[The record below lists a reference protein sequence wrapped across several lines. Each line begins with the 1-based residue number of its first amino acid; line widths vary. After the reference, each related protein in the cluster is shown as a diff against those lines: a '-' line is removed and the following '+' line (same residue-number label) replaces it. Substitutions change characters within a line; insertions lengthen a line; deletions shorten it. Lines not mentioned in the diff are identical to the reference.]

1 MKKEKDVKKDKK
13 EKPVEHKKTKRV
25 LRFNP
30 ISLIIVLL
38 IIGVSTA
45 LCYHFYGVI
54 EASIVGGGL
63 LLVFLIGY
71 LLDRPKT
78 KTKKRKVFK
87 IILSI
92 ILALIILALLAGCGF
107 IFYVVKNAPDF
118 KEELLREKESTIFY
132 DSEGNEYAKVG
143 NELRENIEYD
153 QLSEVFID
161 ALIAAEDSRFFQ
173 HNGFDLMRFVKAAVG
188 QALGQDSGG
197 GSTLTMQLS
206 KNTFTSSEAHGFEG
220 IVRKFTDIYIS
231 IFQIERNYTK
241 EQIIEFY
248 ANNHPLGGII
258 FGVQEAS
265 KYFFNKD
272 AKDLNLSEAAIIA
285 GMYQAPS
292 SYNPFLHPQAATKR
306 RNTVLYQME
315 RHGYITNEE
324 RRLAQSIPIE
334 SLLTDEDVS
343 TNEYQAYID
352 LVCQEIKDKLG
363 VDPYSTPMLIY
374 TNMIRKKQDGINE
387 IMNLPTKKWKGNFV
401 WRDDDAQAGIAV
413 LNTNSGKIEAIGAG
427 RNRNGAKSYS
437 YATFTPDTLRQI
449 GSTAK
454 PLFDYGPGME
464 YNNWST
470 YTLFDDSRGYTYSN
484 GKPINNW
491 DGRFLG
497 VMTLRSALSG
507 SRNVPA
513 LRAFQQVD
521 NKKIID
527 FVTSVGITPE
537 ITNGYIHEA
546 HAIGAFTG
554 SSPLT
559 MAGAYQIFSNGG
571 YYYEPY
577 SVNKVIFRDDVDKTP
592 IEYSSP
598 KVKIISD
605 STAYMI
611 TDVLKDVVN
620 ESSLIKSGLYKDYFA
635 VKTGTTNVDSDTIR
649 KQGLPSDI
657 VRDYWI
663 LGYSYNTCIGIWLGY
678 DKLNKS
684 HYLSFNRDG
693 GLRYAL
699 FNLVAKFSFSHDS
712 KDFKRPSS
720 VVTSKVEMGTNPPKL
735 PSSGTPANMIKTEL
749 FKRGTEPT
757 QVSTKYLSVTAPA
770 NISASYQNN
779 RVTLT
784 WTSVP
789 DPDYVEDKTFG
800 YYVYFNGEKL
810 TFTQNTSYI
819 INSPSDPYGTYSVR
833 AGYKDT
839 DDSLSAAT
847 STTLKKATYSLTIR
861 SQATSTY
868 YVGEAIDSSLYNGS
882 VVKLTSDGTDITS
895 MATIST
901 RITDSNGNVVSSIN
915 NTSPNTYTITYR
927 VSYDDYVNTCSNKIV
942 IKEKEV
948 QPPIED
954 ELQNDNNNN
963 NNQDESND

>member
-1 MKKEKDVKKDKK
+1 MKKEIEKKDTKKK
-13 EKPVEHKKTKRV
+13 ENDNKKTKRV
-25 LRFNP
+25 LKFNP
-30 ISLIIVLL
+30 IKLIIILL
-38 IIGVSTA
+38 IIGISSA
-45 LCYHFYGVI
+45 LVYHFIGMI
-54 EASIVGGGL
+54 EAGIVGVGL
-63 LLVFLIGY
+63 CFVFLIGY

-78 KTKKRKVFK
+78 KTKKRKVLK
-87 IILSI
+87 IILAI
-92 ILALIILALLAGCGF
+92 ILALTILALLAGCAF
-107 IFYVVKNAPDF
+107 IFYVIKNAPDF
-118 KEELLREKESTIFY
+118 KEELLKEKESTIFY

-153 QLSEVFID
+153 ELSEVFID

-173 HNGFDLMRFVKAAVG
+173 HNGFDLMRFVKAAFG

-206 KNTFTSSEAHGFEG
+206 KNTFTSTEAHGFEG

-272 AKDLNLSEAAIIA
+272 ARDLNLSEAAIIA

-334 SLLTDEDVS
+334 SLLTNENIS

-374 TNMIRKKQDGINE
+374 TNMIRKKQNAVNE
-387 IMNLPTKKWKGNFV
+387 IMNLPTKKWKGNFY
-401 WRDDDAQAGIAV
+401 WKDDELQGGVAV
-413 LNTNSGKIEAIGAG
+413 INTTSGKIEAIGAG
-427 RNRNGAKSYS
+427 RNRSGAKSFS

-454 PLFDYGPGME
+454 PLFDYGPGIE

-470 YTLFDDSRGYTYSN
+470 YTLFNDSPYTYSN

-491 DGRFLG
+491 DGKFQG
-497 VMTLRSALSG
+497 VITLRSALAA

-513 LRAFQQVD
+513 LKAFQQVD

-527 FVTSVGITPE
+527 FVTSIGITPE
-537 ITNGYIHEA
+537 ISNGYIHEA
-546 HAIGAFTG
+546 HSIGAFTG
-554 SSPLT
+554 SSPLA
-559 MAGAYQIFSNGG
+559 MAGAYQVFSNGG

-577 SVNKVIFRDDVDKTP
+577 SVNKIVFRDDSEKTP

-598 KVKIISD
+598 KVKVLSD

-611 TDVLKDVVN
+611 ASVLKDVVR
-620 ESSLIKSGLYKDYFA
+620 ESTIVQSGLNKDYFA
-635 VKTGTTNVDSDTIR
+635 IKTGTTNVDSATAA
-649 KQGLPSDI
+649 KQGLPTNA

-663 LGYSYNTCIGIWLGY
+663 LGFSHNISIGIWLGY
-678 DKLNKS
+678 DKLNKK
-684 HYLSFNRDG
+684 HYLNFYGYDG
-693 GLRYAL
+693 NLRYAM
-699 FNLVAKFSFSHDS
+699 FNLVAKAAFSHDS
-712 KDFKRPSS
+712 KDFVMPKS
-720 VVTSKVEMGTNPPKL
+720 VVLSKVEMGSNPPKL
-735 PSSGTPANMIKTEL
+735 PSASTPANMIRTEL

-757 QVSTKYLSVTAPA
+757 QVSTKYLSVISPS
-770 NISASYQNN
+770 NISANYTNN
-779 RVTLT
+779 RVTLS
-784 WTSVP
+784 WTGVT
-789 DPDYVEDKTFG
+789 DPEYVEDKPFG
-800 YYVYFNGEKL
+800 YYIYFNGEKL
-810 TFTQNTSYI
+810 AFTQDTSYI
-819 INSPSDPYGTYSVR
+819 LNSPTNPYGTYSVR
-833 AGYKDT
+833 AGYQDT
-839 DDSLSAAT
+839 DEGLSEAR
-847 STTLKKATYSLTIR
+847 SIDLKEAIYNLSIR
-861 SQATSTY
+861 SQTTSTY
-868 YVGEAIDSSLYNGS
+868 FVGETVDSSLYNGS
-882 VVKLTSDGTDITS
+882 VVKLTRDNVDITTY
-895 MATIST
+895 ATIST
-901 RITDSNGNVVSSIN
+901 KITDASGNVVTNIN
-915 NTSPNTYTITYR
+915 NMSPNTYTITYR
-927 VSYDDYVNTCSNKIV
+927 VSHGEYVNTCSNKII

-948 QPPIED
+948 ETPPPPSD
-954 ELQNDNNNN
+954 TQNDN
-963 NNQDESND
+963 ESAD